1 MIDNSVLELLLLT
14 QNYIGEPL
22 DSSYQGVKGLFVFAY
37 NNTVGDDQIFVD
49 SFKKYFLP
57 KVKIETTTLKLTEDI
72 SMISQLMTQLNNTM
86 K

>member
-1 MIDNSVLELLLLT
+1 M

-22 DSSYQGVKGLFVFAY
+22 DSSYQGVKRLFVFAY
-37 NNTVGDDQIFVD
+37 NNTIGDDQIFVD